1 MSVRQ
6 SLVTMKGRKD
16 GLVLVMDDACA
27 YEALLQELKEK
38 LSVNQHLYRE
48 GPVTSV
54 KVQVGNRYISESQ
67 RSELTAI
74 IRSFDHLKVDD
85 IQSNVLTREE
95 FEAEK
100 SKEKIVSVARM
111 IRSGQ
116 VLSVEGDLLLI
127 GDVNPGGVVSATG
140 NIFVLGALRGIAV
153 AGTQGNERNAVIAA
167 SIMQPTQLKIGRV
180 ISRTEEE
187 PANEMKNDHVLEC
200 AYLDSSVDKIVIDR
214 LHTVLKKRHLS
225 LLLTKP

>member
-1 MSVRQ
+1 MSIKQ
-6 SLVTMKGRKD
+6 PLVTMKGRKD
-16 GLVLVMDDACA
+16 GLVLVMDDTCA
-27 YEALLQELKEK
+27 YEALLHELKEK
-38 LSVNQHLYRE
+38 LSVNQQLYKE

-67 RSELTAI
+67 RSELMAI

-85 IQSNVLTREE
+85 IWSNVLTREE
-95 FEAEK
+95 FETEK
-100 SKEKIVSVARM
+100 SKEKIVSVARI

-140 NIFVLGALRGIAV
+140 NIFVLGALRGIAS
-153 AGTQGNERNAVIAA
+153 AGTPGNEQNSVIAA
-167 SIMQPTQLKIGRV
+167 SIMKPTQLKIGRI
-180 ISRTEEE
+180 ISRTAEE

-200 AYLDSSVDKIVIDR
+200 AYVDLSVGKIVIDR
-214 LHTVLKKRHLS
+214 LQAVLKKSHLS
-225 LLLTKP
+225 LLLKMP

>member
-140 NIFVLGALRGIAV
+140 NIFVLGALRGIAA